1 MNKMNG
7 KGNRET
13 RKCFVELGNKV
24 TGRTALKSIVT
35 GRPIVV
41 QKGPF

>member
-1 MNKMNG
+1 MNE
-7 KGNRET
+7 KGNREM
-13 RKCFVELGNKV
+13 RKCFSAELGDIV
-24 TGRTALKSIVT
+24 TGHTALKSIVT

>member
-1 MNKMNG
+1 MNG
-7 KGNRET
+7 KGNREM
-13 RKCFVELGNKV
+13 RKCFSVELGNIV
-24 TGRTALKSIVT
+24 TGRTALKCIVT